1 MKPIKHQ
8 RQDLRR
14 LWYRTHLALDDLYAD
29 VPDHWAHLVM
39 QHAERDRNGNLRIT
53 PFAKARILAACEADL
68 IDLEM
73 AVTVLL
79 SGAVKR
85 AADLPH
91 EAIAP

>member
-29 VPDHWAHLVM
+29 MPDHWAQLVM
-39 QHAERDRNGNLRIT
+39 QHAERDRDGNLRIT
-53 PFAKARILAACEADL
+53 PLAKAKMLAACEADL
-68 IDLEM
+68 IDLET
-73 AVTVLL
+73 AVTLLL

-85 AADLPH
+85 AAELPR